1 MSHIDGTRKS
11 YSSPYEITVCM
22 TKEECK
28 ILLPFFQKAYKSVKS
43 KYEKYNDIHNGGE
56 ATEREE
62 NLLMKYSEQLER
74 LESVLSSIDEILKW
88 TDMSKKRTMQID
100 VIEEVKG
107 TQFMQC
113 KLYIDGNASV
123 ILMNKIDYERLLS
136 DSFFVRDG
144 KNRDSAGVLNT
155 TNTFLEKD

>member
-1 MSHIDGTRKS
+1 
-11 YSSPYEITVCM
+11 
-22 TKEECK
+22 
-28 ILLPFFQKAYKSVKS
+28 
-43 KYEKYNDIHNGGE
+43 
-56 ATEREE
+56 
-62 NLLMKYSEQLER
+62 
-74 LESVLSSIDEILKW
+74 
-88 TDMSKKRTMQID
+88 MSKKRTMQID

-113 KLYIDGNASV
+113 NIDGNASV

>member
-1 MSHIDGTRKS
+1 
-11 YSSPYEITVCM
+11 
-22 TKEECK
+22 
-28 ILLPFFQKAYKSVKS
+28 
-43 KYEKYNDIHNGGE
+43 
-56 ATEREE
+56 
-62 NLLMKYSEQLER
+62 
-74 LESVLSSIDEILKW
+74 
-88 TDMSKKRTMQID
+88 MSKKRTMQID

-155 TNTFLEKD
+155 TNTFLEKNRRICNYLRIKRLFGLHGNWVTR